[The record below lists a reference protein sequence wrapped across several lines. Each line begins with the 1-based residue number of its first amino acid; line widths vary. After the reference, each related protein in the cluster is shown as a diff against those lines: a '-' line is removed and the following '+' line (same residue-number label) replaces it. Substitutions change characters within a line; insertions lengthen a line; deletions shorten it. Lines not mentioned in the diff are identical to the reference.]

1 VDSALNR
8 TREVVGE
15 RQRIRRLAVETP
27 GDVLAKLGS
36 GSKADHR
43 IVTIEEL
50 SGPSDDPDIRT
61 FDELRGAQAT
71 GPAIR
76 VKKAIVSSVRDVGNK
91 TEKFSAAGMHLHL
104 VQKPR
109 KNPPCGEMMRERRQ
123 QVGPENLQFLPRRQ
137 V

>member
-1 VDSALNR
+1 
-8 TREVVGE
+8 
-15 RQRIRRLAVETP
+15 
-27 GDVLAKLGS
+27 LAKLGS

-91 TEKFSAAGMHLHL
+91 TEKFSAAGMHL

-123 QVGPENLQFLPRRQ
+123 QVGSENLQFLPRRQ